1 MTLRTLLCEDEPV
14 ARLHLRELVRATPD
28 LSLVGEAADGDAAL
42 QQIDALQPD
51 LVFLDIRMP
60 GLSGLEV
67 LRRVQHQPA
76 VVFTTAYDQHAVEAF
91 DLGAADYLLKPFGAE
106 RFAKAVER
114 VRARVRARTHELAET
129 RGTEGEGTA
138 LATHLVVR
146 LGNRLVPVSVDAI
159 THLQADDDLVQLH
172 VGGRTLALGEPLSAL
187 LARLDGRRF
196 VRVHR
201 SFAVNLDHVAALEP
215 RDANR
220 LQVRLRDGTLVP
232 ASRAGTQAL
241 RARLA
246 GRSR

>member
-28 LSLVGEAADGDAAL
+28 LTLVGEAADGDAAL

-60 GLSGLEV
+60 GLNGLEV

-106 RFAKAVER
+106 RFAKAV
-114 VRARVRARTHELAET
+114 ARVRARAEAGRVEGPNGDGT
-129 RGTEGEGTA
+129 RVDTP
-138 LATHLVVR
+138 LATHVVVR

-159 THLQADDDLVQLH
+159 THLRADDDLVQLH